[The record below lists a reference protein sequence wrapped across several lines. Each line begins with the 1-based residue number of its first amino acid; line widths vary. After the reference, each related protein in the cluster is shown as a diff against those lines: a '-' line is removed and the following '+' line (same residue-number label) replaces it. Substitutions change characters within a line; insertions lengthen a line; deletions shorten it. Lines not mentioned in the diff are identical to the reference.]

1 MVEKGPEAYRTIGE
15 ASEEVGEPSYVL
27 RFWETKFNQIKL
39 IKRPGGRRF
48 YRPEDINLLIKI
60 KNFLRNDGLSIKQVN
75 EKLKDAQL
83 IDNEPIESKNELSKN
98 LVSKPIANSSNNDE
112 ILKKLNE
119 ILETLHYQLSLW
131 PA

>member
-15 ASEEVGEPSYVL
+15 ASKEVGEPSYVL

-48 YRPEDINLLIKI
+48 YRPEDINLLKKI
-60 KNFLRNDGLSIKQVN
+60 KNFLRQDGLSIKQVN
-75 EKLKDAQL
+75 IKLKDPDLLNIKAEKQ
-83 IDNEPIESKNELSKN
+83 NIESTPESNLSLDIK
-98 LVSKPIANSSNNDE
+98 SSNKNE

-119 ILETLHYQLSLW
+119 ILNSL
-131 PA
+131 P

>member
-75 EKLKDAQL
+75 EKLKNTQL
-83 IDNEPIESKNELSKN
+83 IDNEPIESNNELSKN
-98 LVSKPIANSSNNDE
+98 LEAKPIVNSSKNDE
-112 ILKKLNE
+112 VLKKLNE
-119 ILETLHYQLSLW
+119 ILETLS
-131 PA
+131 

>member
-15 ASEEVGEPSYVL
+15 ASKEVGEPSYVL

-60 KNFLRNDGLSIKQVN
+60 KNFRTSPSTYCQKRIQFTKQFGMN
-75 EKLKDAQL
+75 Q
-83 IDNEPIESKNELSKN
+83 
-98 LVSKPIANSSNNDE
+98 
-112 ILKKLNE
+112 ILKTK
-119 ILETLHYQLSLW
+119 
-131 PA
+131 

>member
-15 ASEEVGEPSYVL
+15 ASKEVGEPSYVL

-75 EKLKDAQL
+75 EKLKDTQL
-83 IDNEPIESKNELSKN
+83 IDNEPIESNNELSCCM
-98 LVSKPIANSSNNDE
+98 
-112 ILKKLNE
+112 
-119 ILETLHYQLSLW
+119 
-131 PA
+131 

>member
-1 MVEKGPEAYRTIGE
+1 MIEKGPEAYRTIGE

-48 YRPEDINLLIKI
+48 YRPDDISLLIKI

-75 EKLKDAQL
+75 EKLNEPEL
-83 IDNEPIESKNELSKN
+83 IDGDT
-98 LVSKPIANSSNNDE
+98 VNSDNILAEMPNKKTSPKSVKSDE
-112 ILKKLNE
+112 ILKKLNK
-119 ILETLHYQLSLW
+119 ILETLS
-131 PA
+131 

>member
-1 MVEKGPEAYRTIGE
+1 MVEKGPDAYRTIGE
-15 ASEEVGEPSYVL
+15 SSKEVGEPSYVL

-75 EKLKDAQL
+75 EKLKDTQL
-83 IDNEPIESKNELSKN
+83 IDNEPIESNNELSKN
-98 LVSKPIANSSNNDE
+98 LESKPIFNSSKNDE

-119 ILETLHYQLSLW
+119 ILETLS
-131 PA
+131 

>member
-15 ASEEVGEPSYVL
+15 ASKEVGEPSYVL

-48 YRPEDINLLIKI
+48 YRPEDINLLKKI
-60 KNFLRNDGLSIKQVN
+60 KNFLRQDGLSIKQVN
-75 EKLKDAQL
+75 IKLKDPDLLNIKAEKQ
-83 IDNEPIESKNELSKN
+83 NIESSPESNLSLDIK
-98 LVSKPIANSSNNDE
+98 SSNKDE

-119 ILETLHYQLSLW
+119 ILNSLS
-131 PA
+131 

>member
-75 EKLKDAQL
+75 EKLKDTQL
-83 IDNEPIESKNELSKN
+83 IDNEPIESNNELSKN
-98 LVSKPIANSSNNDE
+98 LESKPIVNSSKNDE

-119 ILETLHYQLSLW
+119 ILETLS
-131 PA
+131 

>member
-15 ASEEVGEPSYVL
+15 ASKEVGEPSYVL

-75 EKLKDAQL
+75 EKLK
-83 IDNEPIESKNELSKN
+83 
-98 LVSKPIANSSNNDE
+98 
-112 ILKKLNE
+112 
-119 ILETLHYQLSLW
+119 
-131 PA
+131 

>member
-15 ASEEVGEPSYVL
+15 ASKEVGEPSYVL

-98 LVSKPIANSSNNDE
+98 LVSKPIVNSSKNDE

-119 ILETLHYQLSLW
+119 ILETLS
-131 PA
+131 

>member
-15 ASEEVGEPSYVL
+15 ASKEVGEPSYVL

-48 YRPEDINLLIKI
+48 YRPEDINLLKKI
-60 KNFLRNDGLSIKQVN
+60 KNFLRQDGLSIKPVN
-75 EKLKDAQL
+75 IKLKDPDLLNIKAEKQ
-83 IDNEPIESKNELSKN
+83 NIESSPESNLSLDIK
-98 LVSKPIANSSNNDE
+98 SSNKDE

-119 ILETLHYQLSLW
+119 ILNSLS
-131 PA
+131 

>member
-15 ASEEVGEPSYVL
+15 ASREVGEPSYVL

-48 YRPEDINLLIKI
+48 YRPEDINLLKKI
-60 KNFLRNDGLSIKQVN
+60 KNFLRQDGLSIKQVN
-75 EKLKDAQL
+75 IKLKDPDLLNIKAEKQ
-83 IDNEPIESKNELSKN
+83 NIESSPESNLSLDIK
-98 LVSKPIANSSNNDE
+98 SSNKDE

-119 ILETLHYQLSLW
+119 ILNSL
-131 PA
+131 P

>member
-75 EKLKDAQL
+75 EKLKDTQL

-98 LVSKPIANSSNNDE
+98 LESKPIVNSSKNDE

-119 ILETLHYQLSLW
+119 ILETLS
-131 PA
+131 